1 MVTAGAQVVSCLFSW
16 WTLNAIPPQKKTWFA
31 QAKAKKKNTPIFLLK
46 TSEGETICIGFLDT
60 EVICHRT
67 SHRTSSSNVV
77 IRSSIWIGTNVKM
90 WRICLGILKARG
102 YRKISQMF
110 KSNLLIGEIK
120 DPVNFCEGIDRKQGC
135 QQSCWQKKTYPP
147 GSLTARPWKS
157 YQNPTGKES
166 SFLSQGRAVK
176 LRGSMLQS
184 RAKAS
189 PPTRIQCIYI
199 YVNIYINIY
208 VKHPMGNPQLPPKHL
223 AVRHHLHQWEEH

>member
-1 MVTAGAQVVSCLFSW
+1 MCPTVYERIMNECLDLGGISSTYFCFTNPRLHPITTIGSPFHNLWLQRLLRLLVVVFLMNFKRY
-16 WTLNAIPPQKKTWFA
+16 PPPKKNVIRPS
-31 QAKAKKKNTPIFLLK
+31 KSKKKNTPIFLLK

-135 QQSCWQKKTYPP
+135 QQSCWQKKNIPP
-147 GSLTARPWKS
+147 GKF
-157 YQNPTGKES
+157 NS
-166 SFLSQGRAVK
+166 SPLKKLPKPNRKGVFLSFSG
-176 LRGSMLQS
+176 
-184 RAKAS
+184 AS
-189 PPTRIQCIYI
+189 S
-199 YVNIYINIY
+199 
-208 VKHPMGNPQLPPKHL
+208 
-223 AVRHHLHQWEEH
+223 